1 MRVDVYEN
9 ECQVIWCFVA
19 VKPETSKYFRFIR
32 HFYVAQQCRRYG
44 LIIGLLLKRF
54 TTPSLPPKQYSI

>member
-1 MRVDVYEN
+1 VLFATPTHTHTHTTTQMRVDVYEN

-44 LIIGLLLKRF
+44 L
-54 TTPSLPPKQYSI
+54 